1 MGRVPGTE
9 PWGSSTFQVLRDEK
23 ELAEETQKSAERDW
37 EESQVWLVSWQSR
50 EERIS

>member
-9 PWGSSTFQVLRDEK
+9 PWGSSAFQVLRDEK

-37 EESQVWLVSWQSR
+37 EESQV
-50 EERIS
+50 